1 MVRVGIIA
9 DDYTG
14 AADTGVQFAKKG
26 LKTAIVRDA
35 KRIGAVAER
44 VDVLVI
50 TTESRA
56 DPAEVAHAKVAS
68 AAEAFQKAGVGL
80 LYKKIDS
87 TLRGNIGVELDAAL
101 DALNVAAVILCPAY
115 PKTGRTTVGGWHY
128 VNNVLIED
136 TEMAADPES
145 PVKESHIPTLI
156 QSQSRNPVALVDVSK
171 VAEGVQR
178 VADEVVRQLKQGSRI
193 IVVDARSQ
201 GDLKIIAQ
209 AISVLDQPL
218 LVCGSGGLA
227 EELPDAFGLGSEQ
240 GDRVAVI
247 AGSVSKVTAQQIRWA
262 EAALKVK
269 VIQIDMRRVLV
280 GETERRCEVSRVV
293 EEVRGA
299 FEAGRD
305 VVVRFAETQ
314 RAFEAIRAVGR
325 SMGVE
330 DGEMR
335 KRIGDVLGRIALA
348 IVKDGNLCGLVLTGG
363 ETAFNVYAALDVLEV
378 EVEDEVVP
386 GTPAVTIVGGV
397 ASGTRVVTKAGA
409 FGDEDALVTAIEYLR
424 KKG

>member
-26 LKTAIVRDA
+26 LKTAIVRDSQ
-35 KRIGAVAER
+35 RIGAVAER

-68 AAEAFQKAGVGL
+68 AAEEFKKAGVGL

-101 DALNVAAVILCPAY
+101 NALNVPAVILCPAY

-128 VNNVLIED
+128 VNNILIED
-136 TEMAADPES
+136 TEIAADPES

-156 QSQSRNPVALVDVSK
+156 QSQSRSPVTLIDVSK
-171 VAEGVQR
+171 VSEGVQR
-178 VADEVVRQLKQGSRI
+178 VADEVVTHLKQGSQI

-201 GDLKIIAQ
+201 GDLKVIAQ
-209 AISVLDQPL
+209 ALSVLDQPL
-218 LVCGSGGLA
+218 LICGSGGLA

-262 EAALKVK
+262 ETALNVK
-269 VIQIDMRRVLV
+269 VIQIDMHRVFL
-280 GETERRCEVSRVV
+280 GETERSLEVTRGI
-293 EEVRGA
+293 EEVRDA
-299 FEAGRD
+299 FEVGRD
-305 VVVRFAETQ
+305 VVVRFAESQ
-314 RAFEAIRAVGR
+314 RAFEAIREVGR
-325 SMGVE
+325 RMGVA

-335 KRIGDVLGRIALA
+335 RRIGDVLGRIALA
-348 IVKDGNLCGLVLTGG
+348 IVKDMALCGLVLTGG
-363 ETAFNVYAALDVLEV
+363 ETAFNVYKALDVLEV
-378 EVEDEVVP
+378 EVEDEIVP
-386 GTPAVTIVGGV
+386 GIPTATIVGGP
-397 ASGTRVVTKAGA
+397 ASGTQVVTKAGA

-424 KKG
+424 KKR

>member
-26 LKTAIVRDA
+26 LKTAIVRDSQ
-35 KRIGAVAER
+35 RIGAVAER

-68 AAEAFQKAGVGL
+68 AAEEFKKAGVGL

-101 DALNVAAVILCPAY
+101 NALNVPAAILCPAY

-128 VNNVLIED
+128 INNVLIED
-136 TEMAADPES
+136 TEIAADPES

-156 QSQSRNPVALVDVSK
+156 QSQSRSPVTLIDVSK
-171 VAEGVQR
+171 VSEGVQR
-178 VADEVVRQLKQGSRI
+178 VADEVVTHLKQGSQI

-201 GDLKIIAQ
+201 GDLKVIAQ
-209 AISVLDQPL
+209 ALSALDQPL
-218 LVCGSGGLA
+218 LICGSGGLA

-247 AGSVSKVTAQQIRWA
+247 AGSVSNVTAQQIRWA
-262 EAALKVK
+262 ETALNVK
-269 VIQIDMRRVLV
+269 VIQIDMHRVFV
-280 GETERRCEVSRVV
+280 GETERSLEVSRGV
-293 EEVRGA
+293 EEVRDA

-305 VVVRFAETQ
+305 VVVRFAESQ
-314 RAFEAIRAVGR
+314 RAFEAIREVGR
-325 SMGVE
+325 RRGVA
-330 DGEMR
+330 DSEMR
-335 KRIGDVLGRIALA
+335 RHIGDVLGRIALA
-348 IVKDGNLCGLVLTGG
+348 IVKDRALCGLVLTGG
-363 ETAFNVYAALDVLEV
+363 ETAFNVYKALDVLEV

-386 GTPAVTIVGGV
+386 GIPTVTIVGGP
-397 ASGTRVVTKAGA
+397 ASGTQVVTKAGA

-424 KKG
+424 KNR